1 MSSLKDSTC
10 ILWSFVLLAAA
21 VSATSCYNPEYDLT
35 REFDKGISID
45 GDVSAPFGNSEIIS
59 VNDFLGLGADGD
71 NVLKTDASGNYHIS
85 VNGAGAASDVSLPIF
100 TFSKDLVRDGGYS
113 AVISKSELPLPSSG
127 TVPSTKYTKHFK
139 ASTTPL
145 TVEEDI
151 PEEITGVRAVEA
163 SASIVISVSLSGG
176 TATLSDLVLDFPDYF
191 LFAEPPVN
199 VRFDYDGNKV
209 TIRSREVNWAV
220 QSFNLGIAG
229 IDLSKIPAGQG
240 FDLNRHK
247 FILEDVIKLDA
258 FDVSAVLSDLGN
270 KVEDVPSQISADI
283 TLRISSLDVKSAEVK
298 VNPSISIEPVAV
310 NVGTMPDFLS
320 GEGIV
325 MDLENPVFRLGVM
338 NGTPLALGLDA
349 DIISYKGAEM
359 RTAHVGGGV
368 QGGSPVTLA
377 ASSESRIH
385 VSRTGEG
392 AEQGMISVVVPELS
406 SVISNVP
413 ELIGIGNVS
422 LKAADEFVT
431 LTPGARY
438 SVSYDY
444 EMDAPLAF
452 GRDLHVVYDY
462 DFTGW
467 NDTFGSD
474 DFSLEIRDADVKFDF
489 VSTIPLSMAL
499 LASAID
505 MDGNVLSGV
514 HVALDGSAAAGDV
527 GNPSVT
533 PMTLNLKGDAASMR
547 KLDGIRVWLTAG
559 NPGDFEGVC
568 LNSGQG
574 VQFRNMKLHVQG
586 RADMNIDNL

>member
-59 VNDFLGLGADGD
+59 VDDFLGLGADGG
-71 NVLKTDASGNYHIS
+71 NVLKTDESGNYHIF
-85 VNGAGAASDVSLPIF
+85 VNGTGASSEVSLPIF
-100 TFSKDLVRDGGYS
+100 TFSKDLMRDGGYR

-127 TVPSTKYTKHFK
+127 TVPSTKYTRHFV

-145 TVEEDI
+145 AVEEDI
-151 PEEITGVRAVEA
+151 PEEIAGVRAVEA
-163 SASIVISVSLSGG
+163 SASIVISVSLSCG

-209 TIRSREVNWAV
+209 TIRSREVNWAA
-220 QSFNLGIAG
+220 QSFNLGIVG

-240 FDLNRHK
+240 FDLSRHK
-247 FILEDVIKLDA
+247 FFLDDVIRLDA
-258 FDVSAVLSDLGN
+258 FDVSAVLSDFGN

-325 MDLENPVFRLGVM
+325 MDLDNPVFRLDVR

-359 RTAHVGGGV
+359 RTAHVGGG
-368 QGGSPVTLA
+368 SPVTLA

-392 AEQGMISVVVPELS
+392 AEQDMISVAVPELS

-413 ELIGIGNVS
+413 ERIGLGNVS

-431 LTPGARY
+431 LKPGARY
-438 SVSYDY
+438 SVSYSYD
-444 EMDAPLAF
+444 MDAPLAF

-467 NDTFGSD
+467 NDTFDSD

-489 VSTIPLSMAL
+489 VNTIPLSMAL
-499 LASAID
+499 SASAID

-514 HVALDGSAAAGDV
+514 HVVLDGTAAAGSV

-533 PMTLNLKGDAASMR
+533 PMKLNLKGDAASMR
-547 KLDGIRVWLTAG
+547 KLDGIRVRLAAG
-559 NPGDFEGVC
+559 NPGDFEGVS